1 MKKLYAS
8 CPRCDEPKLI
18 RTEFSR
24 LGVILAIRN
33 WIVCKNCDY
42 AIQIEDFKKLLYCS

>member
-1 MKKLYAS
+1 MKKLYAF
-8 CPRCDEPKLI
+8 CPKCGGDKLF

-24 LGVILAIRN
+24 LGVILAIYN

-42 AIQIEDFKKLLYCS
+42 AIQIEKLKNMLCCV

>member
-1 MKKLYAS
+1 MKKLYAF
-8 CPRCDEPKLI
+8 CPKCGGDKLF

-24 LGVILAIRN
+24 LGVILAIN
-33 WIVCKNCDY
+33 NCIVCKNCDF